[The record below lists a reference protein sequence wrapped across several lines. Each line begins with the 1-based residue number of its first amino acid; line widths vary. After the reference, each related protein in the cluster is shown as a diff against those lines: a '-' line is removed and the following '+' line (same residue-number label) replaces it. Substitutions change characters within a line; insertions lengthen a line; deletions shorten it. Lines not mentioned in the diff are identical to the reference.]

1 MSYTPENEQI
11 DGAFEQL
18 LEAIARLRSVCS
30 ARIRSDRWMNDHKDM
45 LNDLRND
52 LNDLEIKVLE
62 IKG

>member
-1 MSYTPENEQI
+1 MSYTPDVEQI
-11 DGAFEQL
+11 DEALEQL
-18 LEAIARLRSVCS
+18 LEAIDKLRLICS
-30 ARIRSDRWMNDHKDM
+30 ARIRSDRWISAHKDM